1 MEHQTILD
9 LLKNGWMDL
18 IWNIK
23 PSIPQYITQAG
34 MTIFVSTGMTFV
46 VWAKSP
52 IRSPFTQAAVF
63 LLCLVFCLNYP
74 FQNMRAPVNSEGNYT
89 LFVTVCLGFMI
100 FLPKPLSFLLAPTI
114 KGQMI
119 VFKIITGVMWFLFL
133 VQFFV

>member
-1 MEHQTILD
+1 MEHETVLD

-34 MTIFVSTGMTFV
+34 MTIFVSMGMTFF

-52 IRSPFTQAAVF
+52 IRSPFTQAVVF
-63 LLCLVFCLNYP
+63 LFCLVFCLNYP
-74 FQNMRAPVNSEGNYT
+74 FQNVRAHVTEGNYT
-89 LFVTVCLGFMI
+89 LFVTVCIGFMI

-119 VFKIITGVMWFLFL
+119 VFRIITGVMWFLFF
-133 VQFFV
+133 VQLFV